1 MGDVTPVQALRFPW
15 VDDVITDTAQG
26 NLGADIAAKLTTQD
40 AARVLVLQRPFVI
53 ASRNANQ
60 AIANNTDTTVIFDTA
75 TFDPNGVL
83 NIAGTPTR
91 ITPGSALTGVWKWS
105 IVPQQPGSLVKVQ
118 LSVLVTSVVKGYRT
132 WTSPA
137 AGGSGLI
144 ASGAVYVP
152 TGTDFIEF
160 KIKQNS
166 GASQNISTIVT
177 AWRHSA

>member
-15 VDDVITDTAQG
+15 VDDVITETAQG

-53 ASRNANQ
+53 ASRNALQ
-60 AIANNTDTTVIFDTA
+60 AIANNTDTTVSFDAA

-83 NIAGTPTR
+83 NIGGTPTR

-105 IVPQQPGSLVKVQ
+105 INPSQPGSVVKFQ
-118 LSVLVTSVVKGYRT
+118 ISVLVSGVVKGYRT

-137 AGGSGLI
+137 AGGSGFE
-144 ASGAVYVP
+144 ASGLVYVP

-160 KIKQNS
+160 KVKQNS
-166 GASQNISTIVT
+166 GVSQNLFFVAT